1 MAIIITDSSS
11 DLSIEQAKK
20 LNVEMICMSVH
31 FADKSYLDKKEL
43 TNEEFYKRLT
53 ESEEI
58 PTTTLLNPN
67 DYIEVFE
74 KYPNDDIIVITL
86 ASALSG
92 TFQSANIA
100 RDMAERENIYIVD
113 SQSVAAAQ
121 GLLVRQAVKWNE
133 EGMEASQIAEKLT
146 ALSDR
151 VVVMAIMDTLKYVV
165 KGGRLSAVE
174 GAVGTVLNLKPILC
188 IDKGKI
194 LTLNKCRGIK
204 AAKRE
209 LIRIINEDIKIDTD
223 YEIAYVHGNAEDVLN
238 TFIEEAGYVGDSYT
252 IGTVVGTHVGPGAV
266 GLAYIK
272 K

>member
-1 MAIIITDSSS
+1 MAVIITDSAS
-11 DLSIEQAKK
+11 DLSVEEAKK
-20 LNVEMICMSVH
+20 YGVDMICMSVH
-31 FADKSYLDKKEL
+31 FSDRSYIDKQEL
-43 TNEEFYKRLT
+43 SNEEFYQKLT
-53 ESEEI
+53 EDNI

-67 DYIEVFE
+67 EYVDVFE
-74 KYPNDDIIVITL
+74 KYPDDDIIVITL
-86 ASALSG
+86 ASSLSG

-100 RDMAERENIYIVD
+100 KDMTERENIYIVD
-113 SQSVAAAQ
+113 SQSVAAAE
-121 GLLVRQAVKWNE
+121 GLLVRQAAKWNS
-133 EGMEASQIAEKLT
+133 EGMEASVIAEKISE
-146 ALSDR
+146 LSNR

-188 IDKGKI
+188 IDKGNI

-209 LIRIINEDIKIDTD
+209 LIRIINEDVKIDTD
-223 YEIAYVHGNAEDVLN
+223 YEIAYVHGNAQEMLD
-238 TFIEEAGYVGDSYT
+238 TFIEETGYVGDSYM
-252 IGTVVGTHVGPGAV
+252 IGTIVGTHVGPGAI